1 MFHPLSL
8 FVGLRYVRART
19 RKFFVSFITW
29 ASLAGVCVGV
39 AALIVILSVMNGLE
53 NELRDQ
59 LVSLSA
65 HARVVARADDSTTV
79 SGTAAGNPQSTAPS
93 DADWQAVE
101 RVVRAGEGVEG
112 VARYVEMQGLAVRTP
127 EMLPIVLRGI
137 DPKAESSITDI
148 ARSVTQG
155 RLSDLVQGSDRV
167 IVGEVIAERLGL
179 AVGDTLTVLIPAVT
193 ADGAPAPR
201 LRELTVAGV
210 FEIGRAEHDG
220 TLVFANID
228 DVRALTPGGGAG
240 EGLRIRFR
248 DALSAPALA
257 AKLRPR
263 LPARFELFDWTQ
275 DNANYF
281 RAVRIEKTMMS
292 LILMM
297 IVGVAAF
304 NTVSML
310 VMVVTDKRTDIAI
323 LRTLGTSQ
331 RRIMGVFMTQGLV
344 IGWLGVAL
352 GLTVGLSVALHID
365 TIVPFLEQTF
375 HFQIFDSDVYYMT
388 QIPSD
393 VRWPNIAVISI
404 CALLLTG
411 LATVYPA
418 IRASRTAPA
427 EALRYE

>member
-1 MFHPLSL
+1 MFHPVPL

-29 ASLAGVCVGV
+29 ASLVGVCVGV

-53 NELRDQ
+53 NELRAQ

-65 HARVVARADDSTTV
+65 HARVIPRAPDVRTEAEQGPAPTESDWQNVQRIARA
-79 SGTAAGNPQSTAPS
+79 GT
-93 DADWQAVE
+93 
-101 RVVRAGEGVEG
+101 GVEA
-112 VARYVEMQGLAVRTP
+112 VSRYVEIQALAVRTP
-127 EMLPIVLRGI
+127 EMLPVILRGI
-137 DPKAESSITDI
+137 DPKSEGSVTDI
-148 ARSVTQG
+148 GGAMARG
-155 RLSDLVQGSDRV
+155 NLGDLTPGSDRV

-179 AVGDTLTVLIPAVT
+179 DVGDPLTVLIPSVSP
-193 ADGAPAPR
+193 DGAPSPR
-201 LRELTVAGV
+201 LRELKVAGI
-210 FEIGRAEHDG
+210 FEVGRSEQG
-220 TLVFANID
+220 TLLLANIE

-248 DALSAPALA
+248 DALSAPELA
-257 AKLRPR
+257 GTLRPH
-263 LPARFELFDWTQ
+263 LPSGFELFDWTQ

-292 LILMM
+292 VILMM
-297 IVGVAAF
+297 IVAVAAF
-304 NTVSML
+304 NIVSML

-323 LRTLGTSQ
+323 LRTLGLAP
-331 RRIMGVFMTQGLV
+331 RRVMGVFMTQGLV

-352 GLTVGLSVALHID
+352 GLIVGLSVALNVD
-365 TIVPFLEQTF
+365 TLVPFLEHTF
-375 HFQIFDSDVYYMT
+375 HFQIFNSDVYDMT
-388 QIPSD
+388 QVPSD
-393 VRWPNIAVISI
+393 VRWSNILVISV

-411 LATVYPA
+411 SATLYPA

>member
-53 NELRDQ
+53 NELRTQ

-65 HARVVARADDSTTV
+65 HARVVPRAVDPRTETEQ
-79 SGTAAGNPQSTAPS
+79 GAAPS
-93 DADWQAVE
+93 PADWQTVQ
-101 RVVRAGEGVEG
+101 RIIKSGEGVEG
-112 VARYVEMQGLAVRTP
+112 VARYVEIQGLAVRTP
-127 EMLPIVLRGI
+127 EMLPVILRGI
-137 DPKAESSITDI
+137 DPKAEASVTDV
-148 ARSVTQG
+148 ARSVVRGKLT
-155 RLSDLVQGSDRV
+155 DLAAGTDRV

-179 AVGDTLTVLIPAVT
+179 DVGDSLTVLIPAVS
-193 ADGAPAPR
+193 ADGAPTPR

-210 FEIGRAEHDG
+210 FEVGRAEHDG

-228 DVRALTPGGGAG
+228 DVRALTPGGGTG
-240 EGLRIRFR
+240 EGLRIRFH

-257 AKLRPR
+257 SKLRPK
-263 LPARFELFDWTQ
+263 LPASFELFDWTQ
-275 DNANYF
+275 DNASYF
-281 RAVRIEKTMMS
+281 RAVKIEKTMMS

-297 IVGVAAF
+297 IVAVAAF
-304 NTVSML
+304 NIVSML

-323 LRTLGTSQ
+323 LRTLGASP

-375 HFQIFDSDVYYMT
+375 HFQIFDADVYYMT

-411 LATVYPA
+411 AATLYPA

>member
-53 NELRDQ
+53 NELRTQ

-65 HARVVARADDSTTV
+65 HARVVPRAPDTRTETEQ
-79 SGTAAGNPQSTAPS
+79 GAPPAES
-93 DADWQAVE
+93 DWQNVQ
-101 RVVRAGEGVEG
+101 RIVTAGKGVEA
-112 VARYVEMQGLAVRTP
+112 VARYVEIQALAVAAVTDVGGSIP
-127 EMLPIVLRGI
+127 RGHF
-137 DPKAESSITDI
+137 
-148 ARSVTQG
+148 
-155 RLSDLVQGSDRV
+155 SDLIPGSDRV
-167 IVGEVIAERLGL
+167 IVGEVVAERLGL
-179 AVGDTLTVLIPAVT
+179 DVGDRLTVLIPAVT
-193 ADGAPAPR
+193 ADGTPSPK
-201 LRELTVAGV
+201 LREFTVAGL
-210 FEIGRAEHDG
+210 FEVGRSEQG
-220 TLVFANID
+220 TLLFANID
-228 DVRALTPGGGAG
+228 DVRALSPGGGAG

-248 DALSAPALA
+248 DAMSAPTLA
-257 AKLRPR
+257 AALRPN
-263 LPARFELFDWTQ
+263 LPGGFELFDWTQ

-281 RAVRIEKTMMS
+281 RAVGIEKTMMS

-297 IVGVAAF
+297 IVAVAAF
-304 NTVSML
+304 NIVSML

-323 LRTLGTSQ
+323 LRTLGASP

-352 GLTVGLSVALHID
+352 GLTVGLGIALNID

-375 HFQIFDSDVYYMT
+375 HFQIFDSDVYDMT

-393 VRWPNIAVISI
+393 VRWPSVVLISV

-411 LATVYPA
+411 AATLYPA